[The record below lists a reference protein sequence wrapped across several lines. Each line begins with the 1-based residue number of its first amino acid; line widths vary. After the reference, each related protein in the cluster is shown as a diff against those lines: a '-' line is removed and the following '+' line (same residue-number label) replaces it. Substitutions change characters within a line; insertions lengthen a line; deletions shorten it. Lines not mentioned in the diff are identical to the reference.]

1 MHIWKE
7 WPQFFRGFRGIRYEY
22 SPIDRYSWR
31 YDLECPDSFMESEI
45 GATRESSDA
54 VTYLR
59 VPKEKA
65 ESQHRYC
72 R

>member
-1 MHIWKE
+1 MMIWHA

-22 SPIDRYSWR
+22 SPIDRYPWR
-31 YDLECPDSFMESEI
+31 YDLECSDGFMESEI
-45 GATRESSDA
+45 GVTRGSSDA
-54 VTYLR
+54 VTCPK
-59 VPKEKA
+59 VSKEKA